1 MVEKR
6 VSEKKKFT
14 IHLLKDKMSL
24 KKEIPNLLTLCNL
37 LAGCVGLYFVMQG
50 NVLWASYTIF
60 ISLVCD
66 FLDGF
71 LARLLHA
78 YSDIGKELDSL
89 ADVVSFGVLPA
100 FILFNLVEQSCGA
113 QCTVG
118 MFGFY
123 KPFVVFS
130 LALASAYR
138 LAKFNVDTRQSD
150 QFIGVPTPA
159 NGLLIAALPLIIF
172 FQPEYKELILQFKA
186 LLIYAVIMSYL
197 LISELPLMAFKFKT
211 WDWKTNQIKY
221 IFLLYCVGLLILLKF
236 AALPILVVSY
246 ILLSGIISL
255 LNKKSK

>member
-1 MVEKR
+1 
-6 VSEKKKFT
+6 
-14 IHLLKDKMSL
+14 MSF

-37 LAGCVGLYFVMQG
+37 LSGCMGLYFVMQG

-60 ISLVCD
+60 FSLIFD

-78 YSDIGKELDSL
+78 YSDLGKELDSL
-89 ADVVSFGVLPA
+89 ADVVSFGILPA
-100 FILFNLVEQSCGA
+100 FILFNLVEQSCGT

-118 MFGFY
+118 VFGFY
-123 KPFVVFS
+123 KPFMVFL

-138 LAKFNVDTRQSD
+138 LAKFNIDTRQTD

-159 NGLLIAALPLIIF
+159 NGLLIASLPIIIH
-172 FQPEYKELILQFKA
+172 FQPEYESLILQFKP

-197 LISELPLMAFKFKT
+197 LVSELPLLAFKFKT

-221 IFLLYCVGLLILLKF
+221 IFLLYCVGLLLFLKF
-236 AALPILVVSY
+236 AAFPILVVSY
-246 ILLSGIISL
+246 IILSGIISL
-255 LNKKSK
+255 LNKNTK